1 MKKIIVIIKRIM
13 VADPFF
19 FDQYLIRLVLLS
31 SFKKTEGPFESINK
45 LIQII
50 AYYCACKMEAPEC
63 FNTCSK
69 YVN

>member
-1 MKKIIVIIKRIM
+1 M
-13 VADPFF
+13 ADPFIF
-19 FDQYLIRLVLLS
+19 GQKLIRLVLLS

-63 FNTCSK
+63 FNTRSK

>member
-1 MKKIIVIIKRIM
+1 M
-13 VADPFF
+13 ADPFF

-31 SFKKTEGPFESINK
+31 SFKKTEGSFESINK

-50 AYYCACKMEAPEC
+50 AYYCDCKMEAPEC
-63 FNTCSK
+63 FNTLSK

>member
-1 MKKIIVIIKRIM
+1 M
-13 VADPFF
+13 
-19 FDQYLIRLVLLS
+19 
-31 SFKKTEGPFESINK
+31 NK

>member
-1 MKKIIVIIKRIM
+1 M
-13 VADPFF
+13 ADPFF

-63 FNTCSK
+63 FNTHGK